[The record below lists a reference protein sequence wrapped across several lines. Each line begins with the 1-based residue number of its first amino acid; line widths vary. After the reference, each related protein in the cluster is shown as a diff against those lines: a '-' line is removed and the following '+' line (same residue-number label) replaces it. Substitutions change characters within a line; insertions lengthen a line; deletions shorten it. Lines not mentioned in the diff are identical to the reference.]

1 MYHTYYNFT
10 SMPFEINPDPKF
22 LWLGKKYGEA
32 LAAMQYGILANK
44 GFTSLTGNVGTG
56 KTTIVN
62 TLTNILGDNIVFAK
76 IPDPSLKALDF
87 FNFVAQAFEMDKTF
101 SNKGDFLIHL
111 DSFLSNAYANGKK
124 VALIIE
130 EAQRLN
136 QGLLE
141 EIRLLSNIEK
151 PHKKLINIL
160 FVGQNE
166 FNDLLKTNKALSQRI
181 AVSCRLESLTEA
193 ETEKYIL
200 HRLKIAG
207 SKSRIFAPGAVKEV
221 YSFSEGNPR
230 LINIICDL
238 ALLSGFVQETKN
250 IESEIIREC
259 MANVVIPGQKN
270 TEVIKNPKALAKT
283 IKKTKIRELATLKDS
298 DPEAAGKVRTKS
310 IRRRAFYTAAA
321 SLLILACISG
331 YLYYFNG
338 SNTFVGN
345 LKPFLEKSFGRLA
358 GAKSEAPSPKLQMV
372 EIPKFKSEIT
382 KFSAIRGQQLAPAP
396 LVEEI
401 PFNQHKIEQLQT
413 QLLDLK
419 AQKSLSRQPNKK
431 DSIPK

>member
-44 GFTSLTGNVGTG
+44 GFISLTGNVGTG

-62 TLTNILGDNIVFAK
+62 TLANILGDNIIFAK

-87 FNFVAQAFEMDKTF
+87 FNFTAKAFEMNKTF
-101 SNKGDFLIHL
+101 SNKGDFLSHL
-111 DSFLSNAYANGKK
+111 DMFLNNAYANGKK
-124 VALIIE
+124 VALIVE

-136 QGLLE
+136 EGLLE

-151 PHKKLINIL
+151 PNKKLINIL
-160 FVGQNE
+160 FAGQSE
-166 FNDLLKTNKALSQRI
+166 FTDLLKTNRALSQRI
-181 AVSCRLESLTEA
+181 AVSCRIESLTEV

-207 SKSRIFAPGAVKEV
+207 SKSRIFSPGAVQEV

-238 ALLSGFVQETKN
+238 ALLSGYVQETKI

-259 MANVVIPGQKN
+259 TANVLIPDQKSAKG
-270 TEVIKNPKALAKT
+270 IKNPKALAKS
-283 IKKTKIRELATLKDS
+283 IQKTRIRELATLKDS
-298 DPEAAGKVRTKS
+298 DSEAAGKG
-310 IRRRAFYTAAA
+310 ADQN
-321 SLLILACISG
+321 LSG
-331 YLYYFNG
+331 AR
-338 SNTFVGN
+338 
-345 LKPFLEKSFGRLA
+345 PFIQR
-358 GAKSEAPSPKLQMV
+358 
-372 EIPKFKSEIT
+372 
-382 KFSAIRGQQLAPAP
+382 
-396 LVEEI
+396 
-401 PFNQHKIEQLQT
+401 
-413 QLLDLK
+413 QLLC
-419 AQKSLSRQPNKK
+419 SY
-431 DSIPK
+431 